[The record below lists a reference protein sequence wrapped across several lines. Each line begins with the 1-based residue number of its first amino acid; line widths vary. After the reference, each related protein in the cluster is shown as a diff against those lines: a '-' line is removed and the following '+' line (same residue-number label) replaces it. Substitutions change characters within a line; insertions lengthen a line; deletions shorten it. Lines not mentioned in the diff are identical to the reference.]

1 MTDERPPTPPTDM
14 GHYYQTHP
22 EELHDTGRVYRPGCS
37 PEERGRE
44 TMRWFFGDKEDKDE
58 RV

>member
-1 MTDERPPTPPTDM
+1 MTDERPPTPPPDM

-37 PEERGRE
+37 PEERGAE
-44 TMRWFFGDKEDKDE
+44 TMRWFYEE
-58 RV
+58 AESES